1 MNKSNNNSI
10 NNLSD
15 DGIRLKNKINVKG
28 SVSNT
33 VTPEFTPDITQQN
46 IENEK
51 IDVDTLFNIVK
62 NDPVRTKRLEDIIA
76 YLKVQKQPF
85 DDNELDVIFKRLD
98 IDKDEKISSKE
109 IKNFLNSLKTPVND
123 FHIKKMLEDFDR
135 NGDGEITKD
144 EFYERMNEQK
154 NYSKKNDLNELLDIF
169 RLFDANQDKKICEQD
184 LLNIFRAIGENF
196 NEQKCKEMIK
206 LLSNNDNG
214 INFPRFFEII
224 KDETNKH
231 LYN

>member
-1 MNKSNNNSI
+1 MNKSHNSSLI
-10 NNLSD
+10 NSD
-15 DGIRLKNKINVKG
+15 DDQIHIKTKPFKSQGQ
-28 SVSNT
+28 T
-33 VTPEFTPDITQQN
+33 DFTPEMSIDKPIV
-46 IENEK
+46 NEK
-51 IDVDTLFNIVK
+51 VDIETLFNIVK
-62 NDPVRTKRLEDIIA
+62 NDPVRTKRLEDIIS

-85 DDNELDVIFKRLD
+85 DDSELETIFKRLD

-135 NGDGEITKD
+135 NKDGEITKE
-144 EFYERMNEQK
+144 EFFERMNEQK

-184 LLNIFRAIGENF
+184 LFNIFGAIGENF
-196 NEQKCKEMIK
+196 NEATCKEMIK
-206 LLSNNDNG
+206 LLANGNDL
-214 INFPRFFEII
+214 NFPRFFEII

-231 LYN
+231 IYN